1 MDGDG
6 PYFQRRPVILIA
18 VGSNLASEALG
29 TPAQI
34 CARALARLD
43 SGDVT
48 VTAVSAF
55 YETAPVPISDQPW
68 FVNAVARVETGLP
81 PAALLSRLHEV
92 ENEFG
97 RTRKNLNE
105 ARVLDLDL
113 LDYKGTFQEGPPI
126 LPHPRMGD
134 RAFVLYPL
142 RDVAPHWRHPLLGA
156 TVSALIGALPPG
168 QGIRPM
174 AGSVPRLSGLE

>member
-1 MDGDG
+1 M
-6 PYFQRRPVILIA
+6 
-18 VGSNLASEALG
+18 ASEALG

-34 CARALARLD
+34 CTRALARLN
-43 SGDVT
+43 SGDVR

-55 YETAPVPISDQPW
+55 YETAPVPASDQPW
-68 FVNAVARVETGLP
+68 FVNAVARVETGLS

-92 ENEFG
+92 EKEFG
-97 RTRKNLNE
+97 RMRRQLNE

-113 LDYKGTFQEGPPI
+113 LDYKGMFQEGPPI
-126 LPHPRMGD
+126 LPHPRMGE

-142 RDVAPHWRHPLLGA
+142 RDVAPHWRHPVHGA
-156 TVSALIGALPPG
+156 TVSDLIGALTPG
-168 QGIRPM
+168 QGIRPL